1 MTRIQFLNEK
11 STNQR
16 GMVVQSDLE
25 YFAFFDF
32 QRNFKIYL
40 VLVQCYE
47 LFLQINKRCLSSSK
61 NPQARGPEDI

>member
-32 QRNFKIYL
+32 QMNFKICL
-40 VLVQCYE
+40 ALVQCYE

-61 NPQARGPEDI
+61 NPQARVLEGI

>member
-32 QRNFKIYL
+32 QRNFNICL
-40 VLVQCYE
+40 ALVQCYE
-47 LFLQINKRCLSSSK
+47 LFLQINKRYLSSSK
-61 NPQARGPEDI
+61 NPQAKVLEGI